1 MVSMRQWHFVLGM
14 LCFNLKG
21 CMSYLTGPEALS
33 GFLGR
38 SLSVRCKYDPGYRKY
53 AKYWCKGS
61 SWSNCITVVQTTG
74 SEEERTAS
82 RVFIKDNHSRLE
94 FRVRLENLTQEDAGI
109 YWCGIE
115 RTGSDPGFRVNI
127 TVLPGPYSGLPIIS
141 NSTVSGPVGGSLS
154 VICRYS
160 EAYESYLKFWCKDLN
175 YQCKK
180 IIETTESSSLVKQDR
195 FSINDNRSL
204 CLITIITE
212 NLTLEDIGQYRCGV
226 NIPLG
231 FEDYFPVTV
240 VVLQEPLTT
249 TTAAA
254 AAVTTRGP
262 DSEPPGLFITIL
274 LPVIFLVL
282 VVLLV
287 AALLL
292 MRSLKKQKAA
302 KACGDILLSTAP
314 NRAEGNTSG
323 RTEKPKQRP
332 HPKAA
337 PPSSHQATNHTEEV
351 EYATVMKASTSASQ
365 PEVPTATE
373 QVSYASLS
381 FQGPVEEATYANM

>member
-1 MVSMRQWHFVLGM
+1 MVSMRQWHFVVGM
-14 LCFNLKG
+14 LFFNLKG
-21 CMSYLTGPEALS
+21 CMSVLTGPEALS

-38 SLSVRCKYDPGYRKY
+38 SLAVRCKYDAWFKKHV
-53 AKYWCKGS
+53 KYWCKGS
-61 SWSNCITVVQTTG
+61 SWSSCETVVRTTG
-74 SEEERTAS
+74 SEEERMAS
-82 RVFIKDNHSRLE
+82 RLFIKDNHSRLE
-94 FRVRLENLTQEDAGI
+94 FTVRLENLTQEDAGI
-109 YWCGIE
+109 YWCCIE
-115 RTGSDPGFRVNI
+115 RAGSDYGVPVNI

-249 TTAAA
+249 TTTAA

-262 DSEPPGLFITIL
+262 DSEPPGLLITIL

-332 HPKAA
+332 HHKAA

>member
-1 MVSMRQWHFVLGM
+1 MVSMRQWHFVVGM
-14 LCFNLKG
+14 LFFNLKG
-21 CMSYLTGPEALS
+21 CMSVLTGPEALS

-38 SLSVRCKYDPGYRKY
+38 SLAVRCKYDAWFKKHV
-53 AKYWCKGS
+53 KYWCKGS
-61 SWSNCITVVQTTG
+61 SWSSCETVVRTTG
-74 SEEERTAS
+74 SEEERMAS
-82 RVFIKDNHSRLE
+82 RLFIKDNHSRLE
-94 FRVRLENLTQEDAGI
+94 FTVRLENLTQEDAGI
-109 YWCGIE
+109 YWCCIE
-115 RTGSDPGFRVNI
+115 RAGSDYGVPVNI
-127 TVLPGPYSGLPIIS
+127 TVLP
-141 NSTVSGPVGGSLS
+141 
-154 VICRYS
+154 
-160 EAYESYLKFWCKDLN
+160 
-175 YQCKK
+175 
-180 IIETTESSSLVKQDR
+180 
-195 FSINDNRSL
+195 
-204 CLITIITE
+204 
-212 NLTLEDIGQYRCGV
+212 
-226 NIPLG
+226 
-231 FEDYFPVTV
+231 
-240 VVLQEPLTT
+240 EPLTT
-249 TTAAA
+249 TTTAA

-262 DSEPPGLFITIL
+262 DSEPPGLLITIL

-332 HPKAA
+332 HHKAA

>member
-1 MVSMRQWHFVLGM
+1 MVSMRQWHFILGM
-14 LCFNLKG
+14 LFFNLKG
-21 CMSYLTGPEALS
+21 CMSVLTGPKALS

-38 SLSVRCKYDPGYRKY
+38 SLSVRCKYDAGFKKHV
-53 AKYWCKGS
+53 KYWCKGGPWS
-61 SWSNCITVVQTTG
+61 SCEIVVRTTA

-82 RVFIKDNHSRLE
+82 RVFIKDDRFRLE
-94 FRVRLENLTQEDAGI
+94 FTVRLENLTQEDAGI

-115 RTGSDPGFRVNI
+115 RTGSDYGVPVNI
-127 TVLPGPYSGLPIIS
+127 TILPGPYSGLPIIS
-141 NSTVSGPVGGSLS
+141 NSTVSGPLGGSLS

-204 CLITIITE
+204 CLFTIITE

-249 TTAAA
+249 TVAA

-314 NRAEGNTSG
+314 NRAEGNTSE

-332 HPKAA
+332 HHKTA

-365 PEVPTATE
+365 PEVPTVTE